1 MSREDTDVV
10 SCRSCGEDIVF
21 LLTASG
27 KKMPVDAAT
36 VEPGDVY
43 YEAGKHV
50 SHFSSCDQPEKFRK
64 PR

>member
-27 KKMPVDAAT
+27 RKMPVDAAT
-36 VEPGDVY
+36 VEAGDVY
-43 YEAGKHV
+43 YESGKHV
-50 SHFSSCDQPEKFRK
+50 SHFSTCDQPDRFRK